1 VTPSF
6 ERTATGGPAAGEEH
20 EPPVIRDKR
29 RVDPVT
35 GLRRESVDAGA
46 ATPGPGSADRE
57 SGSGDADTVS
67 DLERRLRERTEDLQ
81 RLQAEYVNYKK
92 RVDRDR
98 EATREAVIGSVL
110 AQLLGVL
117 DDIGR
122 AREHDELVGAFRA
135 VAESLE
141 RTVTGLGLE
150 PYGKEGETFDPYL
163 HEALT
168 HTYSDDVSEPTCIH
182 VMQVGYR
189 IGDRI
194 LRPARVAVAEPSQ
207 LPAATEVDSAEAS
220 ETDATSPAD
229 AAGSSDRSDPT
240 AGAGGVEDSPDGSER
255 SRDAGTDRTETET
268 G

>member
-1 VTPSF
+1 VNPSF
-6 ERTATGGPAAGEEH
+6 ERTATGGAAADDQPGESQEH
-20 EPPVIRDKR
+20 PVVRDKR

-35 GLRRESVDAGA
+35 GLRREGVDAGA
-46 ATPGPGSADRE
+46 TTPGTGSADRE
-57 SGSGDADTVS
+57 SATGADDRVS
-67 DLERRLRERTEDLQ
+67 DLERQLRERTEDLQ

-98 EATREAVIGSVL
+98 EVTREVVIGSVL

-135 VAESLE
+135 VAESFE

-150 PYGKEGETFDPYL
+150 SYGKEGETFDPYV

-168 HTYSDDVSEPTCIH
+168 HTYSDEVSEPTCVH

-207 LPAATEVDSAEAS
+207 LPAATAVDSGVLD
-220 ETDATSPAD
+220 ETDATTPEDATEPTGAD
-229 AAGSSDRSDPT
+229 G
-240 AGAGGVEDSPDGSER
+240 DGS
-255 SRDAGTDRTETET
+255 DQAETR
-268 G
+268 